1 MHYKSAWYSFF
12 FIFVFNSKYESIYTT
27 MNGLFTKRIGALA
40 SALVFISTVSF
51 SQFDKVDFLKSAPAD
66 GAKFLQAYI
75 SPWANAFSAGLNGGW
90 YNTAKPHKFGGF
102 DITTGINV
110 GVVPTSA
117 DKFEIS
123 SIGLSSAVTGSGLTS
138 TVSGPNTN
146 GPSMSYMSNTVPN
159 VELANFK
166 APPGSGWRYMP
177 VPTLQVGL
185 GLPFGTEIKGRF
197 IPKITIKD
205 GSVSLW
211 GIGLLHSIVQY
222 FPGSK
227 LLPFD
232 VSLFA
237 GYTKLES
244 NIPLTLKPDPAV
256 TPHYSTYNLN
266 TSFNDQNMEVNVSAL
281 NISAIA
287 SLNLPVVT
295 FYGGIG
301 YCKTKTDMA
310 LTGYFPT
317 PTLAPGPPP
326 FVDYNDS
333 GVKKGSDFPSMK
345 IENFSGL
352 RANIGLRIKLAVI
365 TIHADYTKAQ
375 YNVFS
380 TGFGISF
387 R

>member
-1 MHYKSAWYSFF
+1 
-12 FIFVFNSKYESIYTT
+12 
-27 MNGLFTKRIGALA
+27 MNRLFTKRIGALV
-40 SALVFISTVSF
+40 SALVIISTVSF

-75 SPWANAFSAGLNGGW
+75 SPWANAFGAGLNGGW
-90 YNTAKPHKFGGF
+90 YNTAKPHKLGGF
-102 DITTGINV
+102 DITTGFNV

-123 SIGLSSAVTGSGLTS
+123 SIGLSSSVTGSGLTS
-138 TVSGPNTN
+138 TVSGPNVN
-146 GPSMSYMSNTVPN
+146 GPAMSYKSNGVT
-159 VELANFK
+159 LANFT

-211 GIGLLHSIVQY
+211 GVGLLHSIVQY
-222 FPGSK
+222 FPGNK

-237 GYTKLES
+237 GYTKLAS
-244 NIPLTLKPDPAV
+244 NIPLTLKPDAAVPQNYTTPYNPA
-256 TPHYSTYNLN
+256 
-266 TSFNDQNMEVNVSAL
+266 TSFDDQNMEVNVSAL

-287 SLNLPVVT
+287 SLNLPVIT
-295 FYGGIG
+295 FYGGVG

-310 LTGYFPT
+310 LTGNFPT
-317 PTLAPGPPP
+317 PTLNI
-326 FVDYNDS
+326 VDPANPYAEYANA
-333 GVKKGSDFPSMK
+333 GVVTGDKFPSMNIK
-345 IENFSGL
+345 NFSGL

-380 TGFGISF
+380 AGLGISF